1 MIDDLLFY
9 ESVSLPSGYTVGY
22 LIACNGD
29 ALLSHLVH
37 KASECMTSSICL
49 LLVLGVDVYGNWEYL
64 HFKLRVKSEE

>member
-1 MIDDLLFY
+1 MIDDLLSD
-9 ESVSLPSGYTVGY
+9 ESVSLPSGNAVGY
-22 LIACNGD
+22 LVACDGD

-64 HFKLRVKSEE
+64 HFELRVKSEE